1 MKLTR
6 HALVVLSDGVLGLEY
21 VTQELRWA
29 QLYGVPLVV
38 LGDGAEGSAG
48 LVRRMEDECA
58 SMAVDLRPL
67 FESCEVV
74 PLEAG
79 APQPQNWRRVRK
91 SNARHGVRHLRW
103 CRRSVADGEFF
114 DEPELRAASAQ
125 MVLRRATGYCD
136 HIPGRGMV
144 SPVRRRP
151 ASVICLPPRSILPI
165 VVFAIATVP

>member
-58 SMAVDLRPL
+58 SMARLYAEKLHAHP
-67 FESCEVV
+67 
-74 PLEAG
+74 P
-79 APQPQNWRRVRK
+79 APGKPWRILLGCDEHTPGSKVNSDNRRK
-91 SNARHGVRHLRW
+91 TWHPHST
-103 CRRSVADGEFF
+103 F
-114 DEPELRAASAQ
+114 AS
-125 MVLRRATGYCD
+125 
-136 HIPGRGMV
+136 
-144 SPVRRRP
+144 
-151 ASVICLPPRSILPI
+151 
-165 VVFAIATVP
+165 